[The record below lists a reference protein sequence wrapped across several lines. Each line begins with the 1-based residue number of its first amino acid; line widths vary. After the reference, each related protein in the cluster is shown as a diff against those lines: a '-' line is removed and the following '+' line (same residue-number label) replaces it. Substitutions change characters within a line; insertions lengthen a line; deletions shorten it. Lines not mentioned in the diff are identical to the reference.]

1 MKMSVTE
8 FKAKCTQVLREVAT
22 HPYTVEIT
30 NRGRV
35 IAVVSPPAPP
45 KAPDPNTF
53 WGSMKGTVLYIDPNF
68 DEPMG
73 DDEWEAAHE

>member
-22 HPYTVEIT
+22 HPYSVEIT
-30 NRGRV
+30 NRGKT
-35 IAVVSPPAPP
+35 IAVVSAPP
-45 KAPDPNTF
+45 PEPKVNPL

-73 DDEWEAAHE
+73 DDEWEAAKE